1 MLTVGSWTFK
11 PGLWPTLGF
20 LILLPMLIRLGFW
33 QLDRGQ
39 QKIALHETFVE
50 RQGSA
55 PVSFTEVK
63 DKALEDLYWSSFYL
77 EGHFVK
83 GPQFYLDNQ
92 VENTVVGYHVF
103 TLFKADNLDT
113 LLLVNR
119 GWINLGKTRQS
130 LLEAKYPVEKVKLL
144 VEAKPLPYTGVEFI
158 ELLPEQ
164 VDDNYRIQRIKV
176 EKLEEI
182 VKQKIL
188 PLSFRLQTESEYG
201 FVRNWKKPG
210 SDHAKHYGYSFQW
223 FAMALAL
230 SIIYLVLN
238 TKRIN
243 ND

>member
-1 MLTVGSWTFK
+1 MTIGSWTFK
-11 PGLWPTLGF
+11 PALWPTIGF
-20 LILLPMLIRLGFW
+20 LILLFMLIRLGFW

-39 QKIALHETFVE
+39 QKVVLHKTFIE
-50 RQGSA
+50 RQSKE
-55 PVSFTEVK
+55 PVNFSNVK
-63 DKALEDLYWSSFYL
+63 AKKFEDLYWSSFYL
-77 EGHFVK
+77 EGEFVE

-103 TLFKADNLDT
+103 TLFRADNLDK

-130 LLEAKYPVEKVKLL
+130 LLEAEYPTGRVKLL

-158 ELLPEQ
+158 ELQPEE
-164 VDDNYRIQRIKV
+164 VEDNYRIQRIKV
-176 EKLEEI
+176 EKLEKI
-182 VKQKIL
+182 VKEKIL
-188 PLSFRLQTESEYG
+188 PLSFRLDVKSEHG
-201 FVRNWKKPG
+201 FIRNWKKPG

-238 TKRIN
+238 IKRIK